1 MGKVAS
7 RITALGA
14 LVVSAAF
21 AVPMSASAD
30 QADPALAGSCA
41 ATLQDGS
48 GPALTL
54 DAGASVN
61 APGVVTVGTGS
72 NSATTGP
79 AQHKPVLAL
88 PLADAVKAL
97 DLGNL
102 PVAGDTATTI
112 ICPGAQNT
120 VNAVSAATQSLLAG
134 KQKEPAPP
142 AGTPGP
148 KPPAPQP
155 PAQSVPASVAP
166 NSTAS
171 DGGTAA
177 QFASYPLGSISPSP
191 ASDLSALIGSAAVAP
206 AAQGVVPPTGSIPVA
221 QESGTAEAMPVAS
234 TTPAKL
240 PLLLA
245 AIALAL
251 VAAALA
257 QIWLRRTPANS

>member
-7 RITALGA
+7 RIAALGF
-14 LVVSAAF
+14 LVVSAAL

-41 ATLQDGS
+41 ATLQNGS
-48 GPALTL
+48 GQALTL
-54 DAGASVN
+54 DAGAPVN

-97 DLGNL
+97 NRGTL
-102 PVAGDTATTI
+102 PVLGDTATTV

-120 VNAVSAATQSLLAG
+120 VNAISATTQSLIAG
-134 KQKEPAPP
+134 QPKEPAPP
-142 AGTPGP
+142 AAPGP
-148 KPPAPQP
+148 KPPATQP
-155 PAQSVPASVAP
+155 PAQPVPAPVAP
-166 NSTAS
+166 NSAMSGTGATAEFVS
-171 DGGTAA
+171 A
-177 QFASYPLGSISPSP
+177 PLGFAAP
-191 ASDLSALIGSAAVAP
+191 APVSDLSALIGTGAVVP
-206 AAQGVVPPTGSIPVA
+206 AAPGVVPSTGTTPVA
-221 QESGTAEAMPVAS
+221 QESGTAQAMPVVS
-234 TTPAKL
+234 TAPAKL

-257 QIWLRRTPANS
+257 QVWLRRAPGK